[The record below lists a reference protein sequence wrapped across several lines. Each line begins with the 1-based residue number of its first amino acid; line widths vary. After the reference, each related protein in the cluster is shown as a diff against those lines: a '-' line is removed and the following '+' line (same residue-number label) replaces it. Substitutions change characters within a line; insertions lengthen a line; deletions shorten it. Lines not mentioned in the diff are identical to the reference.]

1 MSLQWQHHSDQGDAT
16 MARTLTVVFG
26 SGREFDFTI
35 GQAELEAVSEDAA
48 WRWFDREYTELDC
61 QASSPVGKVLVIDK
75 ILNVA
80 KFSGEA
86 RFTGD
91 TDWAQDYARH
101 AARLLDRDKVR
112 VDVSNA
118 AISF

>member
-1 MSLQWQHHSDQGDAT
+1 

-26 SGREFDFTI
+26 SGKEFEYTI
-35 GQAELEAVSEDAA
+35 GDAELAAVGEDAA
-48 WRWFDREYTELDC
+48 WRWFDREYAELDC

-86 RFTGD
+86 RFAGNPG
-91 TDWAQDYARH
+91 WAQEFARH
-101 AARLLDRDKVR
+101 AGRLLDRDKVR
-112 VDVSNA
+112 VDVGNA
-118 AISF
+118 AIGF